1 MKKAGWGWCTPLIP
15 GIRREKQADL
25 LSLREARPADSK
37 FLQDRTGYT
46 ENHVSKGKERKRKEK
61 EKSKINNNK
70 IIIKEKISWAVVVH
84 ALNLSTR
91 RQRQTDFCEFKI
103 GLQIK
108 FLKFY
113 YRRLLSKYTCCQ
125 P

>member
-61 EKSKINNNK
+61 SKINNNK
-70 IIIKEKISWAVVVH
+70 IIIKEKNNQLGGGGTCLESQHSEAE
-84 ALNLSTR
+84 A
-91 RQRQTDFCEFKI
+91 D
-103 GLQIK
+103 
-108 FLKFY
+108 
-113 YRRLLSKYTCCQ
+113 RLL
-125 P
+125 